1 MPRKSSST
9 ARPSY
14 TPALPTSGC
23 EMQTGQ
29 FVSTFRQQGTTAK
42 TTSPAIVMIRTQG
55 LYKMRTITSPRGTQ
69 YFTVNMLRRRADSE
83 NSRES
88 RAILTTDR

>member
-69 YFTVNMLRRRADSE
+69 YFTVNMLREGGQTAKTVE
-83 NSRES
+83 KAEPF
-88 RAILTTDR
+88 

>member
-1 MPRKSSST
+1 MPGKPSST

-42 TTSPAIVMIRTQG
+42 TKSPAVVMIRTQG
-55 LYKMRTITSPRGTQ
+55 LYQTRTITSPRGTQ
-69 YFTVNMLRRRADSE
+69 YFTVNMLREGGQTAKTVE
-83 NSRES
+83 KEQSRS
-88 RAILTTDR
+88 DN